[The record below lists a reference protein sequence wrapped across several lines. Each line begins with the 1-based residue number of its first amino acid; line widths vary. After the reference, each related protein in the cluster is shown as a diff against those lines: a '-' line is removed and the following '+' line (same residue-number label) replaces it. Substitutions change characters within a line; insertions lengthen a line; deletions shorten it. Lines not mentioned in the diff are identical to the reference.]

1 MDSSPFLPFSF
12 DALLELGKS
21 RHEDYMN
28 AKPFPNT
35 YFDNFFNPDELRQ
48 VLAEFPELGDK
59 NDIRFNNPNEHKLA
73 SRGEYRFGPKATA
86 FAHFINSQP
95 MLEFLS
101 QLTGIP
107 ALLPDPYF
115 EGGGFHQIKPGGFLK
130 IHADFNKHRLTGLDR
145 RINLLVYLNE
155 NWDESYGGHFELWDK
170 DMKAC
175 EKKIL
180 PLFNRMAIFSTTDFS
195 YHGHPDP
202 LNCPPDRSRKSM
214 AFYYYTN
221 GRPEGEVKAGG
232 DNRITTDFVARSGQD
247 SSSMKLYN
255 RFVQFAVDLTPPIVL
270 KTYKNLTK
278 K

>member
-1 MDSSPFLPFSF
+1 MDRSPFLPVSF

-21 RHEDYMN
+21 RHDDYMN
-28 AKPFPNT
+28 ASPFPNI

-59 NDIRFNNPNEHKLA
+59 GDIRFNNPNEHKLA
-73 SRGEYRFGPKATA
+73 SRGEYRFGPQATA

-95 MLEFLS
+95 MLDFLS
-101 QLTGIP
+101 HLTGIP

-130 IHADFNKHRLTGLDR
+130 IHADFNKHRVTGLDR

-170 DMKAC
+170 DMKGC

-221 GRPEGEVKAGG
+221 GRPEGEVKSGG

-247 SSSMKLYN
+247 SSGMKLYN
-255 RFVQFAVDLTPPIVL
+255 RFVQLAVDLTPPIVL